1 MNKHKDAPTRFSYNK
16 ASSQRVSR
24 QRLSLGALALILF
37 AFSGYT
43 LYWYLT
49 RPPVVHYDN
58 LKYIQL
64 IRTACS
70 ARNPT
75 HVDGVERALED
86 RIQQGAM
93 TTTERQAFEQI
104 ITDARNGNWQRA
116 ERSAM
121 KLEEAQL
128 SRSR

>member
-1 MNKHKDAPTRFSYNK
+1 MNKQKDTPKRFSHNK
-16 ASSQRVSR
+16 ASSQHVSR
-24 QRLSLGALALILF
+24 QRLSLGALVVILL

-43 LYWYLT
+43 LYWYVT

-93 TTTERQAFEQI
+93 TETERRAFEHI
-104 ITDARNGNWQRA
+104 IADARSGYWQRA

-121 KLEEAQL
+121 RLEEAQL
-128 SRSR
+128 SRRR

>member
-1 MNKHKDAPTRFSYNK
+1 MNPNDG
-16 ASSQRVSR
+16 R
-24 QRLSLGALALILF
+24 QRLSLGILAVILLT
-37 AFSGYT
+37 FSGYT

-58 LKYIQL
+58 LRYIQL

-86 RIQQGAM
+86 RMKQGAM
-93 TTTERQAFEQI
+93 SSTERKAFEGI
-104 ITDARNGNWQRA
+104 ISDARNGNWQRA
-116 ERSAM
+116 ERAAM

-128 SRSR
+128 NRRR